1 MIPLRDDTP
10 RVHTPMAVILVI
22 LANVG
27 MHFFVSGQSPYVQ
40 EVVYRLLGV
49 VPARYAFPDWAAFAG
64 FPAMGALPFFSYM
77 FLHSGWVHL
86 ILNMWMLWIFAD
98 NIEDVMGPFRFLAFY
113 LLCGL
118 SALALHMVFNL
129 SESAPIIGASGAVAG
144 VMGAYVTLYPRGK
157 VLTFIPIIIIPYI
170 VRLPAWLFLGFWF
183 LSQVLS
189 GLIERLGVQAAGI
202 AWWAHVG
209 GFLAGMVLVRLFMRP
224 ERCYYCE
231 YKGLRKSF
239 QFSE

>member
-1 MIPLRDDTP
+1 MIPLKDDIP
-10 RVHTPMAVILVI
+10 RVHTPVAVILVI
-22 LANVG
+22 LLNVG
-27 MHFFVSGQSPYVQ
+27 LQYVVSGQPPYVQ
-40 EVVYRLLGV
+40 EAIMRLLGV
-49 VPARYAFPDWAAFAG
+49 VPARYAFPDWAAFSG

-77 FLHSGWVHL
+77 FLHSGWWHV
-86 ILNMWMLWIFAD
+86 IMNMWMLWIFAD
-98 NIEDVMGPFRFLAFY
+98 NIEDVMGPLRFLAFY

-118 SALALHMVFNL
+118 AALLLHMAFNL
-129 SESAPIIGASGAVAG
+129 TESSPIIGASGAVAG

-183 LSQVLS
+183 ATQVFA
-189 GLIERLGVQAAGI
+189 GLFEQLGAPVQGI

-209 GFLAGMVLVRLFMRP
+209 GFLAGMFLVRLFMRP

-231 YKGLRKSF
+231 YKGRNF
-239 QFSE
+239 RFS

>member
-1 MIPLRDDTP
+1 MIPLKDDIP
-10 RVHTPMAVILVI
+10 RVHTPVAVILVI
-22 LANVG
+22 LLNVG
-27 MHFFVSGQSPYVQ
+27 LQYVVSGQPPYVQ
-40 EVVYRLLGV
+40 EAIMRLLGV
-49 VPARYAFPDWAAFAG
+49 VPARYAFPDWAAFSG

-77 FLHSGWVHL
+77 FLHSGWWHVVM
-86 ILNMWMLWIFAD
+86 NMWMLWIFAD
-98 NIEDVMGPFRFLAFY
+98 NIEDVMGPLRFLAFY

-118 SALALHMVFNL
+118 AALLLHMAFNL
-129 SESAPIIGASGAVAG
+129 TESSPIIGASGAVAG

-183 LSQVLS
+183 ATQVFA
-189 GLIERLGVQAAGI
+189 GLFEQLGAPVQGI

-209 GFLAGMVLVRLFMRP
+209 GFLAGMFLVRLFMRP

-231 YKGLRKSF
+231 YKGRNF
-239 QFSE
+239 RFS

>member
-1 MIPLRDDTP
+1 MIPLRDDIP
-10 RVHTPMAVILVI
+10 RVHTPVAVIVVI
-22 LANVG
+22 VANAAAHLI
-27 MHFFVSGQSPYVQ
+27 MSGQSPQVQ
-40 EVVYRLLGV
+40 ELVFRLFGV

-77 FLHSGWVHL
+77 FLHSGWWHI

-98 NIEDVMGPFRFLAFY
+98 NIEDVMGPWRFALFY

-129 SESAPIIGASGAVAG
+129 TESAPVIGASGAVAG
-144 VMGAYVTLYPRGK
+144 VMGGYVMLYPRGK
-157 VLTFIPIIIIPYI
+157 VVTFIPIIIIPYI
-170 VRLPAWLFLGFWF
+170 VTLPAWLFLGIWF

-189 GLIERLGVQAAGI
+189 GVFGHLVGSTSGI

-209 GFLAGMVLVRLFMRP
+209 GFLAGMILVRLFMKP

-231 YKGLRKSF
+231 YKGLRRDF
-239 QFSE
+239 TFSE